1 MRRIIASSLTALLMG
16 GAGLASAGGPS
27 FPSALPPV
35 ANPGECY
42 AQVKIP
48 AQYANGSE
56 TVETSAAYTAL
67 DVTEPQFQSRREG
80 VMVKEPS
87 TRYVVR
93 QPTYRTVTEQV
104 LTRPAHDRLSVSQ
117 PQFSTITEQLQTGA
131 PHLVWKRGNP
141 AELQRQGYI
150 IHSTAD
156 GRFTQSNSGGSYSNG
171 SQQGGTYAT
180 TQNGGD
186 RCGPGC
192 EIWCLVEEPGTSVT
206 TTRRVMTAP
215 PRVSRTPVPAE
226 YTTVRKEVVSD
237 PGGVQ
242 EIPVEAEWASVEI
255 HDLVRPAETR
265 EVYVPAELGQVP
277 TQTLISPESYE
288 WRRVLCQ
295 PGTGT
300 IRSGSSYQSSTRG
313 TSISGHSS
321 ATTYSSGHSTYSSG
335 SSSSS
340 GYSGTPQY
348 SRQSYGTTY
357 SSGNTGHIGL
367 DSVVDRDGKGD
378 LHYRRGAPHRTR
390 RR

>member
-16 GAGLASAGGPS
+16 GAGTAAANGPPS

-48 AQYANGSE
+48 AQYAAGSQ
-56 TVETSAAYTAL
+56 TVTTSEAYTTL
-67 DVTEPQFQSRREG
+67 EVTDAQFQTRREG
-80 VMVKEPS
+80 VLTKEPS

-104 LTRPAHDRLSVSQ
+104 LTRPAHERLSVSQ
-117 PQFSTITEQLQTGA
+117 PQFSTVTENLQTGA

-141 AELQRQGYI
+141 GELQRQGYI

-156 GRFTQSNSGGSYSNG
+156 GRFTSSGSAGSYRGGSH
-171 SQQGGTYAT
+171 QGGTYAT

-186 RCGPGC
+186 SCGPGC
-192 EIWCLVEEPGTSVT
+192 EIWCLVEEPGTSVS
-206 TTRRVMTAP
+206 TTRRVMSAP

-242 EIPVEAEWASVEI
+242 EIPIEAEYASVEV
-255 HDLVRPAETR
+255 HDLVRHAEAR
-265 EVYVPAELGQVP
+265 EVYVPEQLGQVP
-277 TQTLISPESYE
+277 TQTLISPERYE

-300 IRSGSSYQSSTRG
+300 IRSGASFQSGSHG
-313 TSISGHSS
+313 TSG
-321 ATTYSSGHSTYSSG
+321 TTYSGGSSYSGGSTYSG
-335 SSSSS
+335 
-340 GYSGTPQY
+340 
-348 SRQSYGTTY
+348 GTTY
-357 SSGNTGHIGL
+357 SSGTYSGGSSTSYGSPTYSGTSSGHVGVPATKDKDIERRP
-367 DSVVDRDGKGD
+367 SF
-378 LHYRRGAPHRTR
+378 RRGPLHR
-390 RR
+390 RRR